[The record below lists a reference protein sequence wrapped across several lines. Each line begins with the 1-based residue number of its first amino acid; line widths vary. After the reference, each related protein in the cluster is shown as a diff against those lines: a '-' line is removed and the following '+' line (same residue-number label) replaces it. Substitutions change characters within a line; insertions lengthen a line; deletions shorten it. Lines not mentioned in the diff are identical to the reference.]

1 MKRTS
6 VRTRCLASLAAAG
19 MAAAVVG
26 FVPTATAESSASSAS
41 ACKIVADISYN
52 ASRGTVAS
60 FRELFCG
67 PGGESTPL
75 PTILSR
81 NGTIVARGTGF
92 AIYTCRG
99 TTSSTFTATSARP
112 ERHPCG

>member
-1 MKRTS
+1 MRTS

-26 FVPTATAESSASSAS
+26 FVPTATAESSSAPAAS

-67 PGGESTPL
+67 PEGESTAL

-81 NGTIVARGTGF
+81 NGRIVARGTGF
-92 AIYTCRG
+92 AIYNCHG

>member
-1 MKRTS
+1 MRTS
-6 VRTRCLASLAAAG
+6 VRTRCLASLAVAG

-26 FVPTATAESSASSAS
+26 FVPTANAAESSAS

-60 FRELFCG
+60 FRELYCG
-67 PGGESTPL
+67 PGGESTAL

-99 TTSSTFTATSARP
+99 TTSSTFAATSARP